1 MNFISNAS
9 RLFREITT
17 LSKIYVTDSCFCFRN
32 IQKNL
37 NFHLSTNIIDQF
49 EISINKQKIILYQE
63 LFISQKRLSIYYNL
77 NMMLS
82 TLTAGRALFITSIK
96 TSAPRYATHTLQTS
110 KPVGHGF
117 ISTSGKQP
125 VRHFTKSNGLMA
137 RFGARERATPVKTSI
152 EHVGTMHNYGM
163 LSIGVAGAAGI
174 GALCYYGLG
183 MSNVEGALE
192 RSVLWP
198 QFVRDRIHST
208 YAHLGVGFGI
218 SAGAAYATFKSP
230 AAMRLLSSGSMLL
243 TFGSLAALVASSMVV
258 QSIPYEPGFGTK
270 QLAWVSHCSLL
281 GMILAPLS
289 MFGGPAI
296 IRAATYTA
304 GIVGGLSAIAVCAPS
319 ERFLVTTAP
328 ISIGLGAVVASSI
341 GSMFLP
347 PTSKIGLG
355 LYGIALYGGLIV
367 FSGLLLYD
375 TQKTIK
381 KAELHP
387 AYSMAPYDPINNSL
401 HIYLDIIN
409 IFIRV
414 LMIFGSSQKRK

>member
-1 MNFISNAS
+1 
-9 RLFREITT
+9 
-17 LSKIYVTDSCFCFRN
+17 
-32 IQKNL
+32 
-37 NFHLSTNIIDQF
+37 
-49 EISINKQKIILYQE
+49 
-63 LFISQKRLSIYYNL
+63 
-77 NMMLS
+77 MLS
-82 TLTAGRALFITSIK
+82 SLNSAGRALFVVSIK
-96 TSAPRYATHTLQTS
+96 ASAPRYATYALQTT
-110 KPVGHGF
+110 KPVTQGI
-117 ISTSGKQP
+117 ISTSATQP
-125 VRHFTKSNGLMA
+125 VRFFNKSNGLMA
-137 RFGARERATPVKTSI
+137 RFGTRERATPVKTTI

-163 LSIGVAGAAGI
+163 LSLGAASALGI
-174 GALCYYGLG
+174 GALCYYGMG

-198 QFVRDRIHST
+198 QFVKDRIHST
-208 YAHLGVGFGI
+208 YAHLGAGFGI
-218 SAGAAYATFKSP
+218 SAAAAYATFKSP
-230 AAMRLLSSGSMLL
+230 AAMRLVSSGSLVFA
-243 TFGSLAALVASSMVV
+243 FGSLAALVASSMVV
-258 QSIPYEPGFGTK
+258 QSIPYEPGLGVK
-270 QLAWVSHCSLL
+270 QLAWAGHCSLL

-289 MFGGPAI
+289 MFGGPAL

-319 ERFLVTTAP
+319 EKFLVSAAP

-401 HIYLDIIN
+401 HIYMDIVN
-409 IFIRV
+409 IFIRM
-414 LMIFGSSQKRK
+414 LQIFGTGQRRK

>member
-1 MNFISNAS
+1 
-9 RLFREITT
+9 
-17 LSKIYVTDSCFCFRN
+17 
-32 IQKNL
+32 
-37 NFHLSTNIIDQF
+37 
-49 EISINKQKIILYQE
+49 
-63 LFISQKRLSIYYNL
+63 
-77 NMMLS
+77 MLS
-82 TLTAGRALFITSIK
+82 TLTAGRALFVTSIK
-96 TSAPRYATHTLQTS
+96 ANAPRYATYSLQTS
-110 KPVGHGF
+110 KPVSHGL
-117 ISTSGKQP
+117 ISASGAQP
-125 VRHFTKSNGLMA
+125 VRYLTKSNGLMA

-152 EHVGTMHNYGM
+152 EHVGTMHNYG
-163 LSIGVAGAAGI
+163 LLTIGAASAVGI

-198 QFVRDRIHST
+198 QYVKDRIHST
-208 YAHLGVGFGI
+208 YAHLGTGFGI
-218 SAGAAYATFKSP
+218 SAAAAYATFKSP
-230 AAMRLLSSGSMLL
+230 AAMRVLSSGSLL
-243 TFGSLAALVASSMVV
+243 FTFGSLAALVASSMVV
-258 QSIPYEPGFGTK
+258 QSIPYEPGLGIK
-270 QLAWVSHCSLL
+270 QLAWVGHCSLL

-289 MFGGPAI
+289 MFGGPAL

-319 ERFLVTTAP
+319 EKFLVNTAP
-328 ISIGLGAVVASSI
+328 ISLGLGAVVASSI

-355 LYGIALYGGLIV
+355 LYGIALYGGLLV

-401 HIYLDIIN
+401 HIYMDIIN
-409 IFIRV
+409 IFIRM
-414 LMIFGSSQKRK
+414 LQIFGGGGQRRK

>member
-1 MNFISNAS
+1 
-9 RLFREITT
+9 
-17 LSKIYVTDSCFCFRN
+17 
-32 IQKNL
+32 
-37 NFHLSTNIIDQF
+37 
-49 EISINKQKIILYQE
+49 
-63 LFISQKRLSIYYNL
+63 
-77 NMMLS
+77 MMLS

-96 TSAPRYATHTLQTS
+96 TSAPRYATYTLQTS
-110 KPVGHGF
+110 KPVSHGF
-117 ISTSGKQP
+117 ISSTSGTQP
-125 VRHFTKSNGLMA
+125 VRYFTKSNGLMA
-137 RFGARERATPVKTSI
+137 RFGARERATPIKTNI
-152 EHVGTMHNYGM
+152 EHVGTMHNYGL
-163 LSIGVAGAAGI
+163 LSIGIAGAAGI

-198 QFVRDRIHST
+198 QFVKDRIHST
-208 YAHLGVGFGI
+208 YTFLGASVGI
-218 SAGAAYATFKSP
+218 SGIAAYATFNSP
-230 AAMRLLSSGSMLL
+230 TAMRLLSSGSLL
-243 TFGSLAALVASSMVV
+243 SSLGLLAALIASSMVV
-258 QSIPYEPGFGTK
+258 QSIPYEPGFGVK
-270 QLAWVSHCSLL
+270 QLAWVGHCSLI

-319 ERFLVTTAP
+319 ERFLVSTGAV
-328 ISIGLGAVVASSI
+328 SMGLGVVVASSI
-341 GSMFLP
+341 GSLFLP

-381 KAELHP
+381 RAELHP

-401 HIYLDIIN
+401 HIYMDIVN
-409 IFIRV
+409 IFIRM
-414 LMIFGSSQKRK
+414 LQIFGGGGQRRK

>member
-1 MNFISNAS
+1 
-9 RLFREITT
+9 
-17 LSKIYVTDSCFCFRN
+17 
-32 IQKNL
+32 
-37 NFHLSTNIIDQF
+37 
-49 EISINKQKIILYQE
+49 
-63 LFISQKRLSIYYNL
+63 
-77 NMMLS
+77 MMLS
-82 TLTAGRALFITSIK
+82 TLTAGRAVFITSLRAN
-96 TSAPRYATHTLQTS
+96 APKFANTTLQS
-110 KPVGHGF
+110 NKPVGYG
-117 ISTSGKQP
+117 ITAASGLQSIRSLSK
-125 VRHFTKSNGLMA
+125 TNGSLA
-137 RFGARERATPVKTSI
+137 RFGTRERAVPVKTTI

-163 LSIGVAGAAGI
+163 LSLGAASAVGI

-183 MSNVEGALE
+183 LSNVEGALE

-198 QFVRDRIHST
+198 QYVRDRIHST
-208 YAHLGVGFGI
+208 YAHLGAGFGI
-218 SAGAAYATFKSP
+218 SAAAAYATFKSP
-230 AAMRLLSSGSMLL
+230 AAMRLVSSGSMLF
-243 TFGSLAALVASSMVV
+243 TFGSLAALIASSIVV
-258 QSIPYEPGFGTK
+258 QSIPYEPGLGTK
-270 QLAWVSHCSLL
+270 QLAWAGHCSLL

-289 MFGGPAI
+289 MFGGPAL

-319 ERFLVTTAP
+319 EKFLVSTAP
-328 ISIGLGAVVASSI
+328 LSIGLGAVVASSI

-401 HIYLDIIN
+401 HIYMDIVN
-409 IFIRV
+409 IFIRM
-414 LMIFGSSQKRK
+414 LQIFGGGQRRK